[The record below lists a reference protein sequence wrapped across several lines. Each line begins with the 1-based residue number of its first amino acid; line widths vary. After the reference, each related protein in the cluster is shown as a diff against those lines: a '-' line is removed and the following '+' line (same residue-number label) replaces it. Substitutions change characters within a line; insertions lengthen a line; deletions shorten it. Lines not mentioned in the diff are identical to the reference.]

1 MLPIDLPLLTSATI
15 LRICAEED
23 IMTIVPD
30 RVQRGTNL
38 LLLPR
43 QFDRSFR
50 FRYGIDS
57 FGHHCAEAQRL
68 GLSCRVCLFPD
79 AAFDLDTPDD
89 LAELKHRRSH
99 TEMAQ

>member
-1 MLPIDLPLLTSATI
+1 
-15 LRICAEED
+15 
-23 IMTIVPD
+23 MTIVPD
-30 RVQRGTNL
+30 QHQRGTNL

-43 QFDRSFR
+43 QLDRSFR

-57 FGHHCAEAQRL
+57 FGQHRAEAQRL

-99 TEMAQ
+99 AEMAQ